1 MFQPTHF
8 QPIQT
13 PNHNLTHTNPKP
25 NPNPNPNPDPKP
37 SASPFTLTPTLAR
50 PWVDMEEGN
59 KFSNEYAADMIED
72 EWRLVDH
79 SDTWLDAIGAAELRP
94 APGNRQYVNQKPV
107 YAHGEKKP
115 PNQVSE

>member
-1 MFQPTHF
+1 MGFGDREIVALLCGGHVYGRCHPG
-8 QPIQT
+8 
-13 PNHNLTHTNPKP
+13 
-25 NPNPNPNPDPKP
+25 
-37 SASPFTLTPTLAR
+37 ASGYAG
-50 PWVDMEEGN
+50 PWVDLSEGN

-107 YAHGEKKP
+107 YASDEEQP
-115 PNQVSE
+115 PNQVPALRHRAGP